1 MGSGFIHQHITGRPH
16 LVRIAKIF
24 ETTGKVDVD
33 TLGAGWQQMDTE
45 KEDLYTYEGRRIMV
59 LYVLSEK
66 TVSGIAHEVTV
77 GSTFRCG
84 KPGWFPQ
91 ENDLEMGFENIYVGL
106 PEAVL

>member
-66 TVSGIAHEVTV
+66 NSFGHC
-77 GSTFRCG
+77 SLSYCG
-84 KPGWFPQ
+84 V
-91 ENDLEMGFENIYVGL
+91 NI
-106 PEAVL
+106 